1 MFDFK
6 VIIIGGGASGLF
18 CAMELLN
25 DNLHLNGKDVLILEG
40 NDRVAKKL
48 IATGNGQGNL
58 TNKNISENNYYG
70 NKEFICDFIENEK
83 QINLKDYLYKKGIP
97 LTCSGDGKMYP
108 ISKQANAVSDIIR
121 ANLEEKNCN
130 LLTGKKVTQIL
141 KNSDVFSVICGGE
154 KFTAKYVIF
163 AVGGCVGKQ
172 FGTDGS
178 SYAIVEQLGHTKT
191 KLYPSLVQLKTETSK
206 IRGLKGL
213 KEVARVNAYDGDK
226 LLKTAVGDVL
236 FTEFG
241 LSGSAIFQVSSV
253 LTMAR
258 KPIVRIEFVPELT
271 KEELLKI
278 LKDRKHNACFSGY
291 DMLLGIL
298 NKRVGVAVCKSAKN
312 LKEESVVDEVKDFC
326 LNVTGNLGSNYAQVT
341 KGGIKT
347 CEINSK
353 TYESKL
359 INNLYFAGE
368 VIDIDG
374 DCGGYNLT
382 FAFVS
387 GIKVARSIKEKI
399 FS

>member
-25 DNLHLNGKDVLILEG
+25 DKVHLNAKDLLVLEG

-48 IATGNGQGNL
+48 VATGNGQGNL
-58 TNKNISENNYYG
+58 TNKNISANNYYG
-70 NKEFICDFIENEK
+70 DKKFIYDFIEKER
-83 QINLKDYLYKKGIP
+83 QINLKEYLYKKGIP
-97 LTCSGDGKMYP
+97 LTCSADGKMYP
-108 ISKQANAVSDIIR
+108 ISKQANAVSDVIR
-121 ANLEEKNCN
+121 ANLEEKNCKV
-130 LLTGKKVTQIL
+130 LTGKKVTQII
-141 KNSDVFSVICGGE
+141 KNSNGFSVLCGNE
-154 KFTAKYVIF
+154 KFTAENVVF

-178 SYAIVEQLGHTKT
+178 AYALVEDLGHTKT
-191 KLYPSLVQLKTETSK
+191 TLYPSLVQLKTETDK

-213 KEVARVNAYDGDK
+213 KEVAKVYAFDGEK

-253 LTMAR
+253 LTMA
-258 KPIVRIEFVPELT
+258 KNPIVKLEFVPDIT
-271 KEELLKI
+271 KEELISI
-278 LKDRKHNACFSGY
+278 LKDRKNNSCFSGN

-298 NKRVGVAVCKSAKN
+298 NKRVGQAVCKCVKS
-312 LKEESVVDEVKDFC
+312 LSEESVVNVVKNFC
-326 LNVTGNLGSNYAQVT
+326 LNVTGNLGNNYAQVT

-347 CEINSK
+347 DEINSK

-359 INNLYFAGE
+359 VKNLYFAGE

-387 GIKVARSIKEKI
+387 GITVARSIKEKI